1 MRVNNPDCSAL
12 SIHSCDTTPTPS
24 GFAEIVTDDLPN
36 SLQAGK
42 GDLDGTE
49 HVKESSTIFVV
60 LVKVPS
66 VTLND
71 VSPHLHPGLKELV
84 GLDLRW
90 DRRFTRSPDPT
101 GAELTEANTLLED
114 ASPEGCL
121 SVSRGL
127 DCSQQSDLN
136 KE

>member
-1 MRVNNPDCSAL
+1 M
-12 SIHSCDTTPTPS
+12 
-24 GFAEIVTDDLPN
+24 
-36 SLQAGK
+36 
-42 GDLDGTE
+42 
-49 HVKESSTIFVV
+49 V
-60 LVKVPS
+60 LVKGPIGYV
-66 VTLND
+66 ND
-71 VSPHLHPGLKELV
+71 VSAHLYPGLKKLV

-101 GAELTEANTLLED
+101 GAELTDANTLLED

-127 DCSQQSDLN
+127 DCSQQSNLN

>member
-1 MRVNNPDCSAL
+1 
-12 SIHSCDTTPTPS
+12 
-24 GFAEIVTDDLPN
+24 
-36 SLQAGK
+36 
-42 GDLDGTE
+42 LDATE
-49 HVKESSTIFVV
+49 HVKESSTNFRGAGKSPI
-60 LVKVPS
+60 L
-66 VTLND
+66 TLKD
-71 VSPHLHPGLKELV
+71 VSAHLHPGLKKLV

-121 SVSRGL
+121 SVSRAL
-127 DCSQQSDLN
+127 DCSQQSNLN

>member
-1 MRVNNPDCSAL
+1 
-12 SIHSCDTTPTPS
+12 
-24 GFAEIVTDDLPN
+24 
-36 SLQAGK
+36 
-42 GDLDGTE
+42 LDGTE

-71 VSPHLHPGLKELV
+71 VSPHLPPGLKELV

-101 GAELTEANTLLED
+101 GAELTEYLVGRCPRQKGASRFRADWIVANNPT
-114 ASPEGCL
+114 
-121 SVSRGL
+121 
-127 DCSQQSDLN
+127 
-136 KE
+136 

>member
-1 MRVNNPDCSAL
+1 M
-12 SIHSCDTTPTPS
+12 
-24 GFAEIVTDDLPN
+24 
-36 SLQAGK
+36 
-42 GDLDGTE
+42 DGTE
-49 HVKESSTIFVV
+49 YVKESSTIFVV

-101 GAELTEANTLLED
+101 GAEFTEANTLLED

-127 DCSQQSDLN
+127 DCSQQSNLN